1 VKETIRNFRPLKV
14 YFARNKWVLAIGMVS
29 LLVVDLLQ
37 LLIPLIIRKA
47 IDSLT
52 IKTATS
58 VVLLRYGAMILA
70 IALTMAVLRYVWRH
84 CLFGISRKIEEGVR
98 NQLYTHLQTLSLSYY
113 HRIKTGD
120 LMARAIN
127 DINAVRMATGMGLV
141 ALTDGSVLGIA
152 AVGFMLYIN
161 HYLTLISLIPAPVL
175 IYFTRILTK
184 RMSTGYEKVQAVFSD
199 LTERTRE
206 AFAGIRVVKAYAR
219 ETWTYGKVEREGAR
233 YISENVRLAKSI
245 SLFLPLMTIFTNLGL
260 AIVIWLGG
268 RLTILGHITTGD
280 FVAFISYL
288 GLLTWPMMA
297 IGWVTNLIQRGSA
310 SMRRLNRV
318 LDEVPEIVDEVPD
331 IRDGVPE
338 IRDEVPEIRDGS
350 TRAGPVKIE
359 REIELRNVR
368 LQYPNAVSE
377 AIKGA
382 TLTIKAGQTVAL
394 AGRVGSG
401 KTSLL
406 HLLPRLYETP
416 RGTIFIDGVDI
427 RDIPLSALRESIG
440 FVPQEV
446 IIFSDTVRNNVLFGR
461 SGVSEETLT
470 SALKRAEIYE
480 EVMALDQG
488 LDTFLGERG
497 ITLSGGQRQRLTIAR
512 AILLNPPIL
521 IMDDALS
528 MVDTRTEERILKQI
542 LESRKGKTNIIVSH
556 RLSTI
561 SRADLIVVFEKGELV
576 EMGNHATLMAGGREY
591 AKLYERQMLAQELEI
606 DRGNNGITE

>member
-1 VKETIRNFRPLKV
+1 VKETIRNFKPLKV
-14 YFARNKWVLAIGMVS
+14 YFVRNKWILAIGMVS

-37 LLIPLIIRKA
+37 LLIPLVIRKA

-58 VVLLRYGAMILA
+58 IVLLRYGAVILA
-70 IALTMAVLRYVWRH
+70 IALTMAVLRYIWRH
-84 CLFGISRKIEEGVR
+84 CLFGLSRKIEEGVR

-113 HRIKTGD
+113 HRTKTGD

-141 ALTDGSVLGIA
+141 ALTDGLVLGIA

-161 HYLTLISLIPAPVL
+161 HYLTLISIIPAPVVV
-175 IYFTRILTK
+175 YFTRILTK

-219 ETWTYGKVEREGAR
+219 ETWTFGKVEREGAR
-233 YISENVRLAKSI
+233 YISENMRLAKSI

-268 RLTILGHITTGD
+268 RLTILGNITTGD

-288 GLLTWPMMA
+288 NLLTWPMMA
-297 IGWVTNLIQRGSA
+297 IGWVTNIIQRGSA

-318 LDEVPEIVDEVPD
+318 LDEVPEIRDEVSE
-331 IRDGVPE
+331 IRDGVS
-338 IRDEVPEIRDGS
+338 EIRDGS
-350 TRAGPVKIE
+350 TPPAPVKIK
-359 REIELRNVR
+359 RGIEFRNVN
-368 LQYPNAVSE
+368 LKYPNATRE

-382 TLTIKAGQTVAL
+382 NLTIEAAQTVAL
-394 AGRVGSG
+394 VGRVGSG

-416 RGTIFIDGVDI
+416 RGTIFIDGVDL

-461 SGVSEETLT
+461 RGISEEILK

-488 LDTFLGERG
+488 LDTLLGERG

-512 AILLNPPIL
+512 AILLDPPIL

-528 MVDTRTEERILKQI
+528 MVDTRTEERILNQI
-542 LESRKGKTNIIVSH
+542 LEIRKGKTNLIVSH

-561 SRADLIVVFEKGELV
+561 SRADLIVVLEKGALV
-576 EMGNHATLMAGGREY
+576 EMGDHATLMAGGREY
-591 AKLYERQMLAQELEI
+591 ARLYERQMLAQELEI
-606 DRGNNGITE
+606 EAKNNGRL

>member
-1 VKETIRNFRPLKV
+1 MKETIRNFRPLKA
-14 YFARNKWVLAIGMVS
+14 YFVRNKWILAIGMVS

-37 LLIPLIIRKA
+37 LLIPLVIRKA

-58 VVLLRYGAMILA
+58 IMLLRYGAVILA

-84 CLFGISRKIEEGVR
+84 CLFGLSRKIEEGVR

-113 HRIKTGD
+113 HRTKTGD

-141 ALTDGSVLGIA
+141 ALTDGLVLGIA

-161 HYLTLISLIPAPVL
+161 HYLTLISIIPAPVL
-175 IYFTRILTK
+175 IYFTRILTR

-206 AFAGIRVVKAYAR
+206 AFAGNRVVKAYAR
-219 ETWTYGKVEREGAR
+219 ETWTYGKMEREGAR
-233 YISENVRLAKSI
+233 YISENMRLAKSI
-245 SLFLPLMTIFTNLGL
+245 SLFLPLLTIFTNLGL

-268 RLTILGHITTGD
+268 RLTIVGDITTGD

-288 GLLTWPMMA
+288 NLLTWPMMA

-318 LDEVPEIVDEVPD
+318 LDEVPEI
-331 IRDGVPE
+331 RDK
-338 IRDEVPEIRDGS
+338 S
-350 TRAGPVKIE
+350 TLPVPVKIK
-359 REIELRNVR
+359 REIEFRNVN
-368 LQYPNAVSE
+368 LKYPNATSE

-382 TLTIKAGQTVAL
+382 TLTIGAGQTVAL

-440 FVPQEV
+440 FVTQEV
-446 IIFSDTVRNNVLFGR
+446 IIFSDTIRNNVLFGR
-461 SGVSEETLT
+461 RGICEEILK

-480 EVMALDQG
+480 EVMALDKG
-488 LDTFLGERG
+488 LDTLLGERG

-512 AILLNPPIL
+512 AILLDPPIL

-528 MVDTRTEERILKQI
+528 MVDTRTEEHILNQI
-542 LESRKGKTNIIVSH
+542 LESRKGKTNLIVSH

-561 SRADLIVVFEKGELV
+561 SRADLIVVLEKGELV
-576 EMGNHATLMAGGREY
+576 EMGDHATLMAGGREY

-606 DRGNNGITE
+606 TEVRNSKYEVRNNAK

>member
-1 VKETIRNFRPLKV
+1 VKETIRNFRLLKV
-14 YFARNKWVLAIGMVS
+14 YFVRDKWILAIGMVS

-37 LLIPLIIRKA
+37 LLIPLVIRKA

-58 VVLLRYGAMILA
+58 IVLLRYGAVILA
-70 IALTMAVLRYVWRH
+70 IALTMAVLRYIWRH
-84 CLFGISRKIEEGVR
+84 CLFGLSRKIEEGVR

-113 HRIKTGD
+113 HRTKTGD

-141 ALTDGSVLGIA
+141 ALTDGLVLGIA

-161 HYLTLISLIPAPVL
+161 HYLTLISIIPAPVVV
-175 IYFTRILTK
+175 YFTRILTK

-219 ETWTYGKVEREGAR
+219 ETWTFGKVEREGAR
-233 YISENVRLAKSI
+233 YISENMRLAKSI

-268 RLTILGHITTGD
+268 RLTILGNITTGD

-288 GLLTWPMMA
+288 NLLTWPMMA
-297 IGWVTNLIQRGSA
+297 IGWVTNIIQRGSA

-318 LDEVPEIVDEVPD
+318 LDEVPEI
-331 IRDGVPE
+331 RDGVS
-338 IRDEVPEIRDGS
+338 EIRDGS
-350 TRAGPVKIE
+350 TPPAPVKIK
-359 REIELRNVR
+359 RGIEFRNVN
-368 LQYPNAVSE
+368 LKYPNATRE

-382 TLTIKAGQTVAL
+382 NLTIEAAQTVAL
-394 AGRVGSG
+394 VGRVGSG

-416 RGTIFIDGVDI
+416 RGTIFIDGVDL

-461 SGVSEETLT
+461 RGISEEILK

-480 EVMALDQG
+480 EVMDLDQG
-488 LDTFLGERG
+488 LDTLLGERG

-512 AILLNPPIL
+512 AILLDPPIL

-528 MVDTRTEERILKQI
+528 MVDTRTEERILNQI
-542 LESRKGKTNIIVSH
+542 LEIRKGKTNLIVSH

-561 SRADLIVVFEKGELV
+561 SRADLIVVLEKGALV
-576 EMGNHATLMAGGREY
+576 EMGDHATLMAGGREY

-606 DRGNNGITE
+606 EAKNNGRL

>member
-1 VKETIRNFRPLKV
+1 VKETIRNFRLLKV
-14 YFARNKWVLAIGMVS
+14 YFVRDKWILAIGMVS

-37 LLIPLIIRKA
+37 LLIPLVIRKA

-58 VVLLRYGAMILA
+58 IVLLRYGAVILA
-70 IALTMAVLRYVWRH
+70 IALTMAVLRYIWRH
-84 CLFGISRKIEEGVR
+84 CLFGLSRKIEEGVR

-113 HRIKTGD
+113 HRTKTGD

-141 ALTDGSVLGIA
+141 ALTDGLVLGIA

-161 HYLTLISLIPAPVL
+161 HYLTLISIIPAPVVV
-175 IYFTRILTK
+175 YFTRILTK

-219 ETWTYGKVEREGAR
+219 ETWTFGKVEREGAR
-233 YISENVRLAKSI
+233 YISENMRLAKSI

-268 RLTILGHITTGD
+268 RLTILGNITTGD

-288 GLLTWPMMA
+288 NLLTWPMMA
-297 IGWVTNLIQRGSA
+297 IGWVTNIIQRGSA

-318 LDEVPEIVDEVPD
+318 LDEVPEI
-331 IRDGVPE
+331 RDGVS
-338 IRDEVPEIRDGS
+338 EIRDGS
-350 TRAGPVKIE
+350 TPPAPVKIK
-359 REIELRNVR
+359 RGIEFRNVN
-368 LQYPNAVSE
+368 LKYPNATRE

-382 TLTIKAGQTVAL
+382 NLTIEAAQTVAL
-394 AGRVGSG
+394 VGRVGSG

-416 RGTIFIDGVDI
+416 RGTIFIDGVDL

-461 SGVSEETLT
+461 RGISEEILK

-488 LDTFLGERG
+488 LDTLLGERG

-512 AILLNPPIL
+512 AILLDPPIL

-528 MVDTRTEERILKQI
+528 MVDTRTEERILNQI
-542 LESRKGKTNIIVSH
+542 LKIRKGKTNLIVSH

-561 SRADLIVVFEKGELV
+561 SRADLIVVLEKGALV
-576 EMGNHATLMAGGREY
+576 EMGDHATLMAGGREY

-606 DRGNNGITE
+606 EAKNNGRL